1 MTRHIDNR
9 IASLK
14 QEASQHGDYE
24 MVRMINRT
32 VGMRLFD
39 SNTAEVVSDYDLDC
53 SLAAYVEAMV
63 DSLDCV
69 QVEGHVLVNGRKVYA
84 Q

>member
-1 MTRHIDNR
+1 MHNYIGNR

-14 QEASQHGDYE
+14 QEAGQHGDYE
-24 MVRMINRT
+24 LVRMINRT

-39 SNTAEVVSDYDLDC
+39 SNSADVVTDYDLGC
-53 SLAAYVEAMV
+53 SVTAYVEAMV
-63 DSLDCV
+63 ESLDCL
-69 QVEGHVLVNGRKVYA
+69 QTEGHVRVNGRKVYA